1 MLLRRTLRGVLL
13 VIVIAVMLQFVTEVQ
28 VSASTGVKNGQP
40 CKKGNKS
47 VIQKDLLFQCVNKA
61 KSWRWQ
67 SSRLNTA
74 AGVAPTS
81 TQQANIPVSP
91 LVLPE
96 GSNPALDCT
105 GSGESSGMHPGWNS
119 KESIKLT
126 LVDVSSSTY
135 GLYWCPAAAPNGQGV
150 ISYTVTS
157 SIDASTCETTQTSCE
172 MNGVAGTQ
180 EFEIMATDQTGS
192 YLSTSPAIQNSGSP
206 LLCNTHVNF
215 CNPGAGY
222 LTFPTYGNVA
232 PQGIGDCTFAAVADW
247 EEIALGTVPDPEL
260 IQTEFVDAGGTDSQ
274 GLTDAQ
280 VFSYWQNHGIGGS
293 YLNYAL
299 PFYTDPAHLMSA
311 LDDTRIKAVIAS
323 LNFTKGQNFAGV
335 TLPDSSYHW
344 VVVDG
349 YTPEGPLVATWGKT
363 LQMTWQ
369 QWNLEVVS
377 MWGITISQRVPS
389 ISQ

>member
-1 MLLRRTLRGVLL
+1 MLLQRTVKSVALVFVLAL
-13 VIVIAVMLQFVTEVQ
+13 MLQFVSEIQ
-28 VSASTGVKNGQP
+28 VSASTSIKNGQA
-40 CKKGNKS
+40 CKKGSKS

-61 KSWRWQ
+61 KNWHWQ

-91 LVLPE
+91 LVLPA
-96 GSNPALDCT
+96 GSNPVLACE
-105 GSGESSGMHPGWNS
+105 GSGETSGDHPGWSS
-119 KESIKLT
+119 KGSINLT
-126 LVDVSSSTY
+126 LVDVTTSTF
-135 GLYWCPAAAPNGQGV
+135 GLYWCPAAAPNGHGV

-157 SIDASTCETTQTSCE
+157 SLGAATCETTQTSCE
-172 MNGVAGTQ
+172 MVGEAGAQ
-180 EFEIMATDQTGS
+180 EFEIMATDETGS
-192 YLSTSPAIQNSGSP
+192 YVSVSPAIQNSGSP
-206 LLCNTHVNF
+206 LLCNAQINF
-215 CNPGAGY
+215 CNPGPGY

-247 EEIALGTVPDPEL
+247 EEIALGTVPDASL
-260 IQTEFVDAGGTDSQ
+260 IGTEFADAGGTDSQ
-274 GLTDAQ
+274 GLTDNQ

-293 YLNYAL
+293 YLNFAL
-299 PFYTDPAHLMSA
+299 PFYFDPVHLMNA
-311 LDDTRIKAVIAS
+311 IDDSQVKAVIAS
-323 LNFTKGQNFAGV
+323 LNLTKGQNFAGV

-349 YTPEGPLVATWGKT
+349 YTPQGPLVATWGKT

-369 QWNLEVVS
+369 QWNQEVVS

-389 ISQ
+389 VSQ

>member
-1 MLLRRTLRGVLL
+1 
-13 VIVIAVMLQFVTEVQ
+13 MLQFVTEVQ
-28 VSASTGVKNGQP
+28 VIASTGIKNGQS
-40 CKKGNKS
+40 CKKGSKS
-47 VIQKDLLFQCVNKA
+47 VVQKDLLFQCVSNA
-61 KSWRWQ
+61 KSWHWR

-91 LVLPE
+91 LVLPA
-96 GSNPALDCT
+96 GSDPVLACT
-105 GSGESSGMHPGWNS
+105 GSGETSGDHPGWSS
-119 KESIKLT
+119 KESINLT
-126 LVDVSSSTY
+126 LVNVSSASY

-172 MNGVAGTQ
+172 MSGVAGTQ

-192 YLSTSPAIQNSGSP
+192 YLSSSPAIQNSGSP

-215 CNPGAGY
+215 CNPGPGY

-274 GLTDAQ
+274 GLTDTQ
-280 VFSYWQNHGIGGS
+280 VFNFWQSHGIGGS
-293 YLNYAL
+293 YLNIAL

-323 LNFTKGQNFAGV
+323 LNFKKGQNFAGV

-389 ISQ
+389 VS